1 MYTFEL
7 RIRILQ
13 KSGKEQNNGKM
24 VLLTDDDDQNSNFF
38 WITETPDDYDSSSI
52 YKVIIMTIKVE
63 MMVVYCTKDFL
74 SVS

>member
-1 MYTFEL
+1 
-7 RIRILQ
+7 
-13 KSGKEQNNGKM
+13 M